1 MKTHAIL
8 KNGEVR
14 FLQVRSSKYL
24 AVSFT
29 KTLPLLLSRS
39 SLILLNYVV
48 SKISTYV
55 HMRGSH
61 CTLHSF
67 SFNHGF
73 SYWVFLV
80 RFLTRQ
86 HLTRIMDIKGK
97 NSDDFLTNTKKRHSD
112 ELPTILRCGYRRPE
126 FIGKLQFRRTW
137 FLGLFRRTVGVG
149 IYRRTSVVGIYR
161 RTTFVGIFRRKWL
174 LHNLGVELL
183 LGCQLSKDSGIL
195 RTDSGILRKDSG
207 VLLLQCP
214 NPCIF
219 VM

>member
-1 MKTHAIL
+1 MKTHALL
-8 KNGEVR
+8 KNGEVH

-86 HLTRIMDIKGK
+86 HLRRIMDIKGK
-97 NSDDFLTNTKKRHSD
+97 CYEYYGDAIMASLKYTCSPSFTCS
-112 ELPTILRCGYRRPE
+112 P
-126 FIGKLQFRRTW
+126 
-137 FLGLFRRTVGVG
+137 
-149 IYRRTSVVGIYR
+149 
-161 RTTFVGIFRRKWL
+161 
-174 LHNLGVELL
+174 
-183 LGCQLSKDSGIL
+183 SGIVH
-195 RTDSGILRKDSG
+195 K
-207 VLLLQCP
+207 LL
-214 NPCIF
+214 
-219 VM
+219 

>member
-1 MKTHAIL
+1 MKTHALL

-67 SFNHGF
+67 FFNCF
-73 SYWVFLV
+73 SYWIFLV
-80 RFLTRQ
+80 KFLTRQ
-86 HLTRIMDIKGK
+86 HLTRIMDIKEKCYEYYGDVIMASLK
-97 NSDDFLTNTKKRHSD
+97 YTCSPSGFVH
-112 ELPTILRCGYRRPE
+112 
-126 FIGKLQFRRTW
+126 KL
-137 FLGLFRRTVGVG
+137 L
-149 IYRRTSVVGIYR
+149 
-161 RTTFVGIFRRKWL
+161 
-174 LHNLGVELL
+174 
-183 LGCQLSKDSGIL
+183 
-195 RTDSGILRKDSG
+195 
-207 VLLLQCP
+207 
-214 NPCIF
+214 
-219 VM
+219 